1 MTAASFTHLMIRRIG
16 RAAAAAAAVTLITA
30 SAGTANATRLPA
42 PAPATAPGGHA
53 ASVCSPA
60 QVAAAT
66 CLNYTIAAGADPWVA
81 AVTSELAQPGG
92 EAIAAKFVAARGK
105 THHDAEQARLAALLH
120 NGGGVHPDAKRLPA
134 YTYSGVGTAA
144 PGGSHWEYQSYAL
157 MGICIVNS
165 CPVTDK
171 VTFTYTI
178 ATSSHWV
185 LEARYQVAHG
195 TYYVVSKWNCDL
207 RLDEGKTS
215 RHLASWSIC
224 GKKSGLGSSG
234 VIEETSRITTGGQ
247 RDNLFGAFT
256 FLVGPSGGVP
266 AKFSFQSKRWYV
278 EENGGLFY

>member
-1 MTAASFTHLMIRRIG
+1 MTA
-16 RAAAAAAAVTLITA
+16 
-30 SAGTANATRLPA
+30 
-42 PAPATAPGGHA
+42 GG
-53 ASVCSPA
+53 
-60 QVAAAT
+60 
-66 CLNYTIAAGADPWVA
+66 DPWVS

-92 EAIAAKFVAARGK
+92 EVIAAKFVALRGR
-105 THHDAEQARLAALLH
+105 THHDAEQVTLEALLH
-120 NGGGVHPDAKRLPA
+120 GGGVHPDAYHAPA
-134 YTYSGVGTAA
+134 YTTSGVGTAT
-144 PGGSHWEYQSYAL
+144 PGGSHWEYQTAVV

-171 VTFTYTI
+171 MTITYTI

-185 LEARYQVAHG
+185 LVARYQVAHG
-195 TYYVVSKWNCDL
+195 TYYVVSDWDCDL

-234 VIEETSRITTGGQ
+234 VIEETSRITAGGQ

-266 AKFSFQSKRWYV
+266 AKFTFQSKRWYV